1 MAARTTILRNLGKI
15 IQLRDAEHQAIVQ
28 VPAGVVSAAPEA
40 RMKPTLEAT
49 GLEHVFQTV
58 VSGDDVY
65 RGRPDPE
72 AYLYAA
78 QQLGR
83 PSVRCVVI
91 GNSNQVLP
99 QLLSVHSMG
108 VRTAVLCNSRTCSFS
123 SSAVPCLSLHENRA
137 LCRGHMRPTG
147 CHVICC
153 ILVGNDLVSKAAAA
167 CRAWRLRESV
177 A

>member
-1 MAARTTILRNLGKI
+1 MLAL
-15 IQLRDAEHQAIVQ
+15 QLEHTRHGQVSKLDLLDETLMDVAQ

-40 RMKPTLEAT
+40 RMKPGLEAT

-91 GNSNQVLP
+91 GNSNQVCFQSCFVVQPPTAAAVNHIDWRVALPKPQTAQLHALRPTSVQVVSVFCSMGTAAHVRVWP
-99 QLLSVHSMG
+99 QLFPSPS
-108 VRTAVLCNSRTCSFS
+108 
-123 SSAVPCLSLHENRA
+123 
-137 LCRGHMRPTG
+137 TG
-147 CHVICC
+147 
-153 ILVGNDLVSKAAAA
+153 
-167 CRAWRLRESV
+167 
-177 A
+177 

>member
-1 MAARTTILRNLGKI
+1 MAACMTVLLNLGETI
-15 IQLRDAEHQAIVQ
+15 YLLNAEHPAPVQ

-72 AYLYAA
+72 AYLHAA

-91 GNSNQVLP
+91 GNSNQALP
-99 QLLSVHSMG
+99 WQSSVHGMLL
-108 VRTAVLCNSRTCSFS
+108 RTLVLCSSKWVSLSCGAVLC
-123 SSAVPCLSLHENRA
+123 V
-137 LCRGHMRPTG
+137 
-147 CHVICC
+147 
-153 ILVGNDLVSKAAAA
+153 VSVLA
-167 CRAWRLRESV
+167 
-177 A
+177 

>member
-1 MAARTTILRNLGKI
+1 
-15 IQLRDAEHQAIVQ
+15 
-28 VPAGVVSAAPEA
+28 
-40 RMKPTLEAT
+40 MKPTLEAT

-91 GNSNQVLP
+91 GNSNQVLSWLP
-99 QLLSVHSMG
+99 SVHIAMLWIAMSCCPTNIPSA
-108 VRTAVLCNSRTCSFS
+108 VLLCCALSFNESTAVYPGHVRIWLLC
-123 SSAVPCLSLHENRA
+123 SLLPSLMGMAWAQKQLRRA
-137 LCRGHMRPTG
+137 ERGG
-147 CHVICC
+147 C
-153 ILVGNDLVSKAAAA
+153 A
-167 CRAWRLRESV
+167 
-177 A
+177 

>member
-1 MAARTTILRNLGKI
+1 
-15 IQLRDAEHQAIVQ
+15 
-28 VPAGVVSAAPEA
+28 
-40 RMKPTLEAT
+40 MKPTLEAT

-91 GNSNQVLP
+91 GNSNQVLSWLP
-99 QLLSVHSMG
+99 SVHIAMLWIAMLCCPTNIPSAVLLCWALSFNENTAVYAGHERIWLLCNLLLSVMG
-108 VRTAVLCNSRTCSFS
+108 VAWAQKQL
-123 SSAVPCLSLHENRA
+123 LHAE
-137 LCRGHMRPTG
+137 RGG
-147 CHVICC
+147 CARVWH
-153 ILVGNDLVSKAAAA
+153 
-167 CRAWRLRESV
+167 ESGGGGRQEAPV
-177 A
+177 

>member
-1 MAARTTILRNLGKI
+1 MTL
-15 IQLRDAEHQAIVQ
+15 Q

-91 GNSNQVLP
+91 GNSNQALP
-99 QLLSVHSMG
+99 WDLLC
-108 VRTAVLCNSRTCSFS
+108 TALMLRF
-123 SSAVPCLSLHENRA
+123 AV
-137 LCRGHMRPTG
+137 
-147 CHVICC
+147 
-153 ILVGNDLVSKAAAA
+153 
-167 CRAWRLRESV
+167 
-177 A
+177 

>member
-1 MAARTTILRNLGKI
+1 
-15 IQLRDAEHQAIVQ
+15 
-28 VPAGVVSAAPEA
+28 
-40 RMKPTLEAT
+40 MKPTLEAT

-91 GNSNQVLP
+91 GNSNQVPPWLP
-99 QLLSVHSMG
+99 SVHTVM
-108 VRTAVLCNSRTCSFS
+108 L
-123 SSAVPCLSLHENRA
+123 
-137 LCRGHMRPTG
+137 
-147 CHVICC
+147 
-153 ILVGNDLVSKAAAA
+153 
-167 CRAWRLRESV
+167 
-177 A
+177 

>member
-1 MAARTTILRNLGKI
+1 
-15 IQLRDAEHQAIVQ
+15 
-28 VPAGVVSAAPEA
+28 
-40 RMKPTLEAT
+40 MKPTLEAT

-91 GNSNQVLP
+91 GNSNQALP
-99 QLLSVHSMG
+99 WLPPVHGIML
-108 VRTAVLCNSRTCSFS
+108 RIAVLCCPMKVSLSGA
-123 SSAVPCLSLHENRA
+123 AV
-137 LCRGHMRPTG
+137 LCVVT
-147 CHVICC
+147 
-153 ILVGNDLVSKAAAA
+153 A
-167 CRAWRLRESV
+167 
-177 A
+177 